1 MFIRW
6 QSAKAYR
13 RPCAGVLA
21 SLSSTISIRV
31 DRFLFHLLSS
41 GSIILA
47 LLMASAFLES
57 SGTPDLG
64 ASQTAKSIPDGNAR
78 KEVAWKL

>member
-1 MFIRW
+1 MFTLR
-6 QSAKAYR
+6 Q
-13 RPCAGVLA
+13 CAETHRGSCAAVLA

-57 SGTPDLG
+57 SGAPDLG
-64 ASQTAKSIPDGNAR
+64 ASQAAKSVPDRSAG